1 MNTQLGL
8 QMYFREGES
17 MKIAIRVI
25 ALVLCI
31 ITLLFTVGCEQK
43 DRTSLLPFGL
53 ELGNDYEE
61 VQNKIDIGELKDSQ
75 ANDGY
80 VSNLKYI
87 SEEEEITK
95 ILGTSEGVGNVAI
108 ALAFNAD
115 KKLYE
120 FYCLFAVE
128 NDKLSETNDIIR
140 QKFTKVAGEEEEE
153 PNGIALWINDKYSID
168 YSCNNRYEVVLGE
181 NASCSISIHSFEL
194 DFE

>member
-1 MNTQLGL
+1 
-8 QMYFREGES
+8 

-53 ELGNDYEE
+53 EFGNDYEE
-61 VQNKIDIGELKDSQ
+61 VQNKADIGELRDSR

-80 VSNLKYI
+80 LSKLKYI
-87 SEEEEITK
+87 SEEEEIAE
-95 ILGTSEGVGNVAI
+95 ILGTSEGISNVAI
-108 ALAFNAD
+108 VFAFNAD

-120 FYCLFAVE
+120 YYCLFTVE

-140 QKFTKVAGEEEEE
+140 QKYTKFAGEEEE
-153 PNGIALWINDKYSID
+153 NSNSIAVWINDEYSID
-168 YSCNNRYEVVLGE
+168 YWCENRYEVVLGE
-181 NASCSISIHSFEL
+181 DASCVISMHSFEF

>member
-53 ELGNDYEE
+53 EFGNNYEE
-61 VQNKIDIGELKDSQ
+61 VQNKIDIGELKESE

-80 VSNLKYI
+80 VSDLKYI
-87 SEEEEITK
+87 SNEEEITE
-95 ILGTSEGVGNVAI
+95 IIGTSEGISDVAI

-115 KKLYE
+115 EKLYE
-120 FYCLFAVE
+120 FYCWFTVE
-128 NDKLSETNDIIR
+128 NNKLSQTNDIIKN
-140 QKFTKVAGEEEEE
+140 KFNKVAGEEEDE
-153 PNGIALWINDKYSID
+153 PNGIALWKNEEYAID
-168 YSCNNRYEVVLGE
+168 YSCQNRFEAFAGE
-181 NASCSISIHSFEL
+181 DASCLIVIHSYEL

>member
-1 MNTQLGL
+1 
-8 QMYFREGES
+8 
-17 MKIAIRVI
+17 MKTANKVI
-25 ALVLCI
+25 VLVLCAI
-31 ITLLFTVGCEQK
+31 ILMLTVGCEQK

-80 VSNLKYI
+80 VSNLKYF

-95 ILGTSEGVGNVAI
+95 ILGTSEGVSNVAI

-120 FYCLFAVE
+120 FYCFFTVE
-128 NDKLSETNDIIR
+128 NDKLSETHDVIR
-140 QKFTKVAGEEEEE
+140 QKFNKVAGEEEEE
-153 PNGIALWINDKYSID
+153 TNGIALWNNDKYSID
-168 YSCNNRYEVVLGE
+168 YRCNNQFEAVLGE
-181 NASCSISIHSFEL
+181 DASCSISIHSFEL

>member
-1 MNTQLGL
+1 
-8 QMYFREGES
+8 
-17 MKIAIRVI
+17 MKTANKVI
-25 ALVLCI
+25 VLVLCAI
-31 ITLLFTVGCEQK
+31 MLMLTVGCEQK

-61 VQNKIDIGELKDSQ
+61 VQNKIDIGELKDSE

-87 SEEEEITK
+87 SEEEEITE
-95 ILGTSEGVGNVAI
+95 ILGTGEGVSDVAI

-120 FYCLFAVE
+120 FYCFFTVE
-128 NDKLSETNDIIR
+128 NDKLSETHDVIR
-140 QKFTKVAGEEEEE
+140 QKFNKVAGEEEEE
-153 PNGIALWINDKYSID
+153 PNGIALWNNDKYSID
-168 YSCNNRYEVVLGE
+168 YRCNNRYEAVLGE
-181 NASCSISIHSFEL
+181 DASCSISIHSFEL